1 MKLTGKCKDD
11 FEKWFRP
18 NVPLIDINIFNHRT
32 TPFSMQYGVYV
43 DFFDRVRIQVKVEK
57 EFDMDYAMY
66 TGDYAWICDLE
77 KLRGQDGHIVKN
89 GFTETLKEARK
100 KAIEKANEIYNE
112 SNFKI

>member
-1 MKLTGKCKDD
+1 
-11 FEKWFRP
+11 
-18 NVPLIDINIFNHRT
+18 
-32 TPFSMQYGVYV
+32 
-43 DFFDRVRIQVKVEK
+43 
-57 EFDMDYAMY
+57 MDYAMY